1 MADSLQDVNRDV
13 GDDRDPASLGP
24 CAQTQ
29 PLAQPAVG
37 GGTQLG
43 LVAPG
48 KLWMPVSVCG
58 GEGRTQRSFCVQ
70 AWDRAVH
77 TQEAWIAPSKWG
89 SGSGRGGKGVTG

>member
-1 MADSLQDVNRDV
+1 
-13 GDDRDPASLGP
+13 
-24 CAQTQ
+24 
-29 PLAQPAVG
+29 
-37 GGTQLG
+37 
-43 LVAPG
+43 
-48 KLWMPVSVCG
+48 MPVSVCG